1 MRIKGLMA
9 LWTLCLV
16 QCINVDAQKYDF
28 IVAKDGSGQFTT
40 VQEAINAVPDY
51 RKAGPTRIL
60 IKKGVYKEKVVV
72 PESKIN
78 IQLKGEEGTV
88 VTYDDYAGKL
98 NAFGENKGTSG
109 SASFYIFAP
118 DFVAEDIVFEN

>member
-1 MRIKGLMA
+1 MA
-9 LWTLCLV
+9 FLTLCLV

-60 IKKGVYKEKVVV
+60 IKKGVYKEKVHQCCISVARRYNTSRRHFHV
-72 PESKIN
+72 AKF
-78 IQLKGEEGTV
+78 
-88 VTYDDYAGKL
+88 L
-98 NAFGENKGTSG
+98 NNRT
-109 SASFYIFAP
+109 
-118 DFVAEDIVFEN
+118 